1 MEPELA
7 VYTDYKYILGPIAV
21 QTVAA
26 TVPVVNNTPGV
37 RGRFYLIWLGRK
49 GGKQLDSIISE

>member
-21 QTVAA
+21 QTVTA

-37 RGRFYLIWLGRK
+37 RGRFYLI
-49 GGKQLDSIISE
+49 